1 MALIQ
6 YFRSLIV
13 MILLIKMVVGVKF
26 RNATRPLTEA
36 LLKTSQDIGK
46 LNEKAKIRVRLTP
59 DVPRLIVLESSLTIK
74 NLKKF

>member
-26 RNATRPLTEA
+26 RNAKTPLTEA
-36 LLKTSQDIGK
+36 LLTTSQDIGK